1 MTINHKHDLL
11 FITHK
16 IAPCVIIKVKKNLN
30 CLKGELEKH
39 DAEWTGQAEI
49 KMAKCLAVYKACK
62 AIF

>member
-16 IAPCVIIKVKKNLN
+16 IASCGIIKKNKQLN
-30 CLKGELEKH
+30 CLMGELEKH
-39 DAEWTGQAEI
+39 DVEWTGQAEI
-49 KMAKCLAVYKACK
+49 KMAKYLAVYEACK